1 MMVYASFMDSVG
13 DIVKSALSDDE
24 DKMMP
29 KIKSVGT
36 VETLIEPQIKERN
49 ENDSLL
55 DQVVDTVSIKR
66 EKHGDSSFINKTIIA
81 IKEVAGL
88 EKMKEDNSFFHDG
101 IMSDIADMIDFEK
114 GESFGLPSVFG
125 LNKKKKRKVF
135 GSTLLGDTFLGDAK
149 DLSTHFYRGFKR
161 TGESTEFISGMMYK
175 SSRMYNEM
183 FDMFDDSP
191 LNIFDDK
198 DKREPSVFD
207 MFDKGNEI
215 LDILD

>member
-55 DQVVDTVSIKR
+55 DKVVDTVSIKR